1 MGGVAPG
8 VALGDTPHECP
19 VAVVGNT
26 FPFAKV
32 EGERSTEWLCCPGG
46 RGGGWR
52 MMKCSWGA
60 VLVADLVTQLP
71 ELVNLAAGKASAR
84 EI

>member
-26 FPFAKV
+26 FPFAT
-32 EGERSTEWLCCPGG
+32 GNLPRRPERVQVRPGVGHEPKKLVPSCP
-46 RGGGWR
+46 
-52 MMKCSWGA
+52 S
-60 VLVADLVTQLP
+60 P
-71 ELVNLAAGKASAR
+71 AGDR
-84 EI
+84 